1 MSTVASPAR
10 PIGVFGGTF
19 DPIHL
24 GHLRTG
30 FELLQVLSLAEM
42 RWIPVGNPGHREP
55 PLAPAALR
63 LEMVRA
69 AVAGQP
75 GFVVDDRE
83 VRRDGVS
90 YSVDTLEALRDEH
103 PGRPLC
109 LVLGMDAFLG
119 FTGWRRWPDIL
130 ALAHLVVAHRPGWER
145 PGPGPLRELLELRGT
160 TEAADL
166 HAGPAGRIYV
176 HAVTQL
182 EISSSGLRDIIT
194 SGRDPRFL
202 VPDPVRTIIRKTGCY
217 AASVARGL
225 SSDTEPHPAP

>member
-1 MSTVASPAR
+1 MSTPASAGPVG
-10 PIGVFGGTF
+10 IFGGTF

-30 FELLQVLSLAEM
+30 FELLQLLSLAEL
-42 RWIPVGNPGHREP
+42 RWIPVGDPGHREP
-55 PLAPAALR
+55 PLASAELR
-63 LEMVRA
+63 LAMLRA
-69 AVAGQP
+69 AVADQP

-83 VRRDGVS
+83 MRRAGAS
-90 YSVDTLEALRDEH
+90 FTIDTLEELRAEL

-119 FTGWRRWPDIL
+119 FTRWRRWQDIL

-145 PGPGPLRELLELRGT
+145 PMEGELGGLLAARGT
-160 TEAADL
+160 TLAADL
-166 HAGPAGRIYV
+166 HAATAGRIYV

-182 EISSSGLRDIIT
+182 EISSTGLRDIIT

-202 VPDPVRTIIRKTGCY
+202 VPEPVRTIILETGCY
-217 AASVARGL
+217 AR
-225 SSDTEPHPAP
+225 AP